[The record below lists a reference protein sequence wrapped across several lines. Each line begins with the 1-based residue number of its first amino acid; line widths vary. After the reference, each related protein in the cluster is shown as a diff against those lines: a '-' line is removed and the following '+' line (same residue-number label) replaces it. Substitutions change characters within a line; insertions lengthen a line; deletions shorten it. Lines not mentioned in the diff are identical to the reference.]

1 MKLAL
6 ALALTACGGS
16 SHPAGG
22 DAPITSADTAS
33 PDADTGMIT
42 VSLRRGTVPI
52 AAAPV
57 VSQDGEGNVVAS
69 YVTEANGDAVLPSA
83 GVGMVTVIDTDQSQL
98 YTAVGVAGGDHITI
112 PTFSEIATYG
122 TVDVTLPAAPP
133 GAVGFEVFTG
143 DAFGGGS
150 TVAAPFA
157 IATTGLDVGHDG
169 MITVIGLARDVDY
182 NIIAVA
188 TATGVTPPAQGST
201 ISVTTGAWSTAFDEF
216 HLGVANGTLGDLVN
230 STQGQNIGGVEYALP
245 SLTGNNSYIRWWPL
259 PSLGGYVEYSAQIP
273 FGTPTGGGNYPANRF
288 QARRLAPDAT
298 SDNIDI
304 AALLPGLTATSADST
319 NVARPTLTWTAA
331 ASTAGA
337 RPRTAASPDGDAVP
351 MTAGA
356 DGVVL
361 NTQWNGAQY
370 GQWAFLLPP
379 TQTSVQFP
387 ALPAS
392 LATWAPTVAVAQPY
406 AVLIDTTFDA
416 SYADFRGDG
425 FGLVGGPQ
433 FLHDGTGTLLGSMY
447 FPQPF

>member
-16 SHPAGG
+16 SHPAAG
-22 DAPITSADTAS
+22 DAPTTSADAAS

-52 AAAPV
+52 ATAPV
-57 VSQDGEGNVVAS
+57 ISQDPDGNVVAS
-69 YVTEANGDAVLPSA
+69 YVTDANGDAVLPSA

-98 YTAVGVAGGDHITI
+98 YTAVGVAGGDHIVI
-112 PTFSEIATYG
+112 PTFTAIATYG

-133 GAVGFEVFTG
+133 DAVGFEVFTG
-143 DAFGGGS
+143 DAFSGGS
-150 TVAAPFA
+150 SIAAPFA
-157 IATTGLDVGHDG
+157 IATSGLDVGRDG
-169 MITVIGLARDVDY
+169 TITVIGLARDVDY
-182 NIIAVA
+182 NIIAVS
-188 TATGVTPPAQGST
+188 TATGVTAPAQGST
-201 ISVTTGAWSTAFDEF
+201 VSVTTGAWSTAFDEF
-216 HLGVANGTLGDLVN
+216 HLGVANGNLGDLVN
-230 STQGQNIGGVEYALP
+230 STQGQNVGGVEYALP
-245 SLTGNNSYIRWWPL
+245 SLTGNNSYIRWWPV
-259 PSLGGYVEYSAQIP
+259 PSLGGYVDYSAQIP
-273 FGTPTGGGNYPANRF
+273 FGTPTDGGSYPANRF

-331 ASTAGA
+331 SSTA
-337 RPRTAASPDGDAVP
+337 S
-351 MTAGA
+351 A

-370 GQWAFLLPP
+370 GQWAFLVPP
-379 TQTSVQFP
+379 TQQSVQFP

-392 LATWAPTVAVAQPY
+392 LATWAPDAAVAQPY
-406 AVLIDTTFDA
+406 AVLIDTTFDE